1 MEWCQ
6 IGLYDVWGIDT
17 LRDMEEY
24 FGSKRAH
31 WAWSCVSVWRMGN
44 GQLINVWKDQGLPT
58 PITLKGIKP
67 HCIPQCK
74 SLFLSQ
80 LVHGIKNLL
89 MKSSCQEM
97 LPL

>member
-1 MEWCQ
+1 MGYGHLERHGRVFWQQECSLSVELCIFMEDGEWTVDKC
-6 IGLYDVWGIDT
+6 V
-17 LRDMEEY
+17 E
-24 FGSKRAH
+24 GSM
-31 WAWSCVSVWRMGN
+31 V
-44 GQLINVWKDQGLPT
+44 PT

-67 HCIPQCK
+67 HFIPQCK